1 MKGEAGCPCVAEE
14 TLMRARSR
22 RDGVDARAGLSDG
35 SPALSTLPRDRRDV
49 RRPLL
54 LGHGDQEMM
63 LIVEKLGSLMCWL
76 FASGGGG
83 GVLHLVV
90 GCFLFVNRSPVVESS
105 KHYNS
110 EPTIY

>member
-1 MKGEAGCPCVAEE
+1 
-14 TLMRARSR
+14 
-22 RDGVDARAGLSDG
+22 
-35 SPALSTLPRDRRDV
+35 
-49 RRPLL
+49 
-54 LGHGDQEMM
+54 MM